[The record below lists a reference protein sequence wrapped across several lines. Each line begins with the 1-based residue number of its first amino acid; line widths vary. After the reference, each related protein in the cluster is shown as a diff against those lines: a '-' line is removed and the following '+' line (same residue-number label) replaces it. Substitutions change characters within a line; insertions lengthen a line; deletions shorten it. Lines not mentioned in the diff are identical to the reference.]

1 MKRILGKVGK
11 SFRYGET
18 GFTLI
23 ELLIVVAI
31 LGILAA
37 VIIPNVST
45 FMNTGRLNAARTEAE
60 NVKTAALAYYADH
73 TTDNTTGWPATS
85 GDLTT
90 GLYITGTLKGTYAFD
105 ANGKIALNGTS
116 YPAGLFNWDFTAQ
129 TWVKP

>member
-1 MKRILGKVGK
+1 MYCAHAI
-11 SFRYGET
+11 
-18 GFTLI
+18 LI

-73 TTDNTTGWPATS
+73 NTDVTPGWPDFGT
-85 GDLTT
+85 DLEDGAYVT
-90 GLYITGTLKGTYAFD
+90 GQLKGTYTFNTTSGNITAATYPSGNFD
-105 ANGKIALNGTS
+105 WDLNG
-116 YPAGLFNWDFTAQ
+116 Q
-129 TWVKP
+129 TFIKHP

>member
-1 MKRILGKVGK
+1 MFKALRKGQK
-11 SFRYGET
+11 

-73 TTDNTTGWPATS
+73 ATDAANNWPADGTALVSHSYVSGSLKGSYTFNTT
-85 GDLTT
+85 T
-90 GLYITGTLKGTYAFD
+90 GNITGGAYPGSGTQ
-105 ANGKIALNGTS
+105 
-116 YPAGLFNWDFTAQ
+116 LFNWDTATQ
-129 TWVKP
+129 TWIKP

>member
-1 MKRILGKVGK
+1 MRKILGKVRK
-11 SFRYGET
+11 TFRYGEK

-45 FMNTGRLNAARTEAE
+45 FMTTGRLNAARTEAE

-73 TTDNTTGWPATS
+73 TTDNTTGWPGSSADLVS
-85 GDLTT
+85 GD
-90 GLYITGTLKGTYAFD
+90 YITGSLKGTYNFD
-105 ANGKIALNGTS
+105 ADGKIADTS
-116 YPAGLFNWDFTAQ
+116 TYPGDLFNWDFAAQ
-129 TWVKP
+129 TWIKP